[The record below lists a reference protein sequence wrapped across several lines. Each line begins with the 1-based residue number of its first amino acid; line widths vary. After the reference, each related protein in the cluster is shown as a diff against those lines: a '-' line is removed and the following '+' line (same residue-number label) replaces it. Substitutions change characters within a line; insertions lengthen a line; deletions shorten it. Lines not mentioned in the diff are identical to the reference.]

1 MLTVLLHFDVSCK
14 LIDYGYVMAYDK
26 KTDSYMTEEQR
37 RVLKE
42 ERKAANKKAWA
53 ERQKENEARMPISTP
68 VGTKQRMQEFREQL
82 LHAPIANTII
92 RKVLDI
98 ARDDEHPGQMAAMKM
113 CMDRMLPVSLFEEKK
128 ESGKASIQIT
138 ITGIGETTTIEGD
151 VSDADI
157 IDG

>member
-1 MLTVLLHFDVSCK
+1 
-14 LIDYGYVMAYDK
+14 MAYDK
-26 KTDSYMTEEQR
+26 KSDAYMTVEQR

-53 ERQKENEARMPISTP
+53 EKQKESAARLPIATP
-68 VGTKQRMQEFREQL
+68 VGSKQRMQEFKEQL
-82 LHAPIANTII
+82 LHAPVANTII

-128 ESGKASIQIT
+128 DSGRSSISIT
-138 ITGIGETTTIEGD
+138 ITGIGETTTIEND
-151 VSDADI
+151 IEDAEV
-157 IDG
+157 IDGES